1 MGAGSGTGGK
11 PPGVFEIVR
20 ASPSEPNTP
29 IMFKGTLKKIKNPS
43 LFEKEDARTGTPLTA
58 IAISV
63 WPGRFFWAHHV
74 PL

>member
-43 LFEKEDARTGTPLTA
+43 LFENKMPAHETP
-58 IAISV
+58 
-63 WPGRFFWAHHV
+63 
-74 PL
+74 